1 MYNSLISVS
10 ISTER
15 RSRVWNVHCDTN
27 IIIEERRCIG
37 TPGRGNMYLL
47 GAEIQAKMCFVRRGM
62 CPYFWVEHV
71 KNLKHMYQARFMVS
85 AE

>member
-47 GAEIQAKMCFVRRGM
+47 GAEIQAKMCFVRRGR
-62 CPYFWVEHV
+62 CPYFWVKHI